1 MEGRDGEGRRVNKM
15 KKRGQR
21 YLGSSEIIGREG
33 PDMLSQATRLSNFHQ
48 TNFDT

>member
-33 PDMLSQATRLSNFHQ
+33 PDMLSQEPVTAHSRS
-48 TNFDT
+48 DI